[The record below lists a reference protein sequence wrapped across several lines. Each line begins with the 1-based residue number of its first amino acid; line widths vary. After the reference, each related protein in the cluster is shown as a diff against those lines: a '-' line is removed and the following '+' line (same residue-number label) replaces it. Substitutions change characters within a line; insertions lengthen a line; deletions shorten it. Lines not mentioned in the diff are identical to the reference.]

1 MTDLTQLRSRLPAL
15 MLRDEQR
22 LRRRMVQAR
31 ATKDSAQRERQT
43 RQLANEI
50 DTAAVRVERRRQ
62 SVPPI
67 TYPPELP
74 VSEAR
79 AELAAAVT
87 ANQVIVVA
95 GETGSGKT
103 TQLPKICL
111 ELGRGIRGLI
121 GHTQPRRLAARTIA
135 ARISEEL
142 ATPLGATVGWKVRF
156 TDDVSDDTLVKLMTD
171 GVLLA
176 EITRD
181 RLLLQYDTVIIDE
194 AHERSLNV
202 DFLLG
207 YLAEILPRRPD
218 LKVIITS
225 ATIDPGRF
233 AAHFADILGK
243 PVPVVEVSGRTY
255 PVEVRYRPVIDPDD
269 PDADP
274 DRDQLQAILDAVD
287 ELATEPGG
295 FGDILVFLSGEREI
309 RDTAEALRGRT
320 AGLPGAPATEIV
332 PLYARLSAAEQHRV
346 FAPHSGRRIV
356 LATNVA
362 ETSLTVPG
370 IRYVIDPGSARIS
383 RYSHRRKVQ
392 RLPIEAIS
400 QASANQRKGR
410 CGRTSEGICIR
421 LYTEADFE
429 SRPEF
434 TDPEILRTNLA
445 SVILAMTA
453 LGIGDIAAF
462 PFLDPPDRRT
472 VADGIALLEELGAFE
487 HPRQTALSPENVTS
501 DARQTAHSPENVSSG
516 TGQTAHS
523 PENVAASPARDRL
536 TPVGRQLA
544 ALPVDPRLG
553 RMIIE
558 GDRNGCLHE
567 VLVIASALSIQ
578 DPRERPAEKRPQAD
592 QAHARF
598 ADPTSDFLALLNL
611 WNYLGDQQKA
621 LSGNQFRK
629 LCQREF
635 LHFLRL
641 REWQDLLSQLR
652 RVTRDL
658 GMKMSRSPDDAA
670 GIHRSLLAGLLTHI
684 GVREGDRDFL
694 GVRNARFALWP
705 GSALAK
711 KPPRWVMAAEL
722 IETSRLFGRTVART
736 DPETIEKLAAHLV
749 VRTYSEPHW
758 DAKRG
763 AVMAVER
770 VTLYGVPLIAG
781 RQGNYGAI
789 DPELSRE
796 LFIRH
801 ALVEGDWST
810 HHAFFAHNQQ
820 ALAAVEALEDR
831 VRRRDIRIDDEAL
844 FELYDVRIGLEVVSA
859 RHFDSWWKKTRRTAP
874 DLLNFDMAMLTNSA
888 AAEAATDEAFPDV
901 WTSGDLRLPLTY
913 RFEPGAVDDGVTVD
927 IPVTAVNQLSGDSLN
942 WTVPGMREEL
952 VTALLRTLPKT
963 LRRNLVPI
971 PDTVRA
977 ILPALESDGPLLPQL
992 EREIRRLT
1000 AMNIPPDAWQ
1010 PEAIPPHL
1018 RVSFRIVDEHN
1029 QPLAQGR
1036 DLAALRDQVAPSVN
1050 EAVRQGADDLLRTGL
1065 RDWVIGTLPHTR
1077 EIDSGGYSVTVHPT
1091 LVDEGSS
1098 VGVQMV
1104 DSPYQQATQM
1114 QLGVRRLLLLTVAS
1128 PATGL
1133 GRSLST
1139 RDGLLLRLSPY
1150 PSVAALLEDC
1160 VACAVDGLIA
1170 ANGGPPYD
1178 EEGFRELQ
1186 AVARA
1191 QFRTAA
1197 TDVLNRVIPVMG
1209 AYRDLRS
1216 ALEDAPAR
1224 HVPAAAIVD
1233 LRRQLDGL
1241 IYAGFVS
1248 SIGQARLKHLPRY
1261 LRAMLIRLEALP
1273 RETAR
1278 DAAWQ
1283 ATVESLTA
1291 ERQQL
1296 VDTKPASGALD
1307 ADLDEIRWM
1316 LEELRVSLFAQT
1328 LGTAGPVSEKRI
1340 VKAMDRISA

>member
-1 MTDLTQLRSRLPAL
+1 MTALPLDPLRARLPGL

-22 LRRRMVQAR
+22 LRRRLDQVR
-31 ATKDSAQRERQT
+31 STKDPAPREQ
-43 RQLANEI
+43 QLVRLAAEI
-50 DTAAVRVERRRQ
+50 DKAEVRIGRRRT
-62 SVPPI
+62 SVPPLR
-67 TYPPELP
+67 YPEELP
-74 VSEAR
+74 VSQAR
-79 AELAAAVT
+79 AELAVAIGAH
-87 ANQVIVVA
+87 QVVVVA

-135 ARISEEL
+135 ARISDEL
-142 ATPLGATVGWKVRF
+142 GTPLGATVGWKVRF

-181 RLLLQYDTVIIDE
+181 RLLMQYDTLIIDE
-194 AHERSLNV
+194 AHERSLNI

-207 YLAEILPRRPD
+207 YLAEILPRRTD

-233 AAHFADILGK
+233 AAHFAAVLGR

-287 ELATEPGG
+287 ELATEPGS
-295 FGDILVFLSGEREI
+295 GDVLVFLSGEREI

-320 AGLPGAPATEIV
+320 TGTPGAPGTEIV

-346 FAPHSGRRIV
+346 FAAHSGRRIV

-370 IRYVIDPGSARIS
+370 IRYVVDPGTARIS

-392 RLPIEAIS
+392 RLPIEPVS
-400 QASANQRKGR
+400 QASADQRKGR

-421 LYTEADFE
+421 LYTEADFQ

-487 HPRQTALSPENVTS
+487 QARPPTS
-501 DARQTAHSPENVSSG
+501 DPTHRTPRN
-516 TGQTAHS
+516 
-523 PENVAASPARDRL
+523 RL
-536 TPVGRQLA
+536 TPTGRQLA

-567 VLVIASALSIQ
+567 VLVIVAALSIQ
-578 DPRERPAEKRPQAD
+578 DPRERPADKRPQAD

-598 ADPTSDFLALLNL
+598 ADPSSDFLALLNL
-611 WNYLGDQQKA
+611 WNYLGDQLKA

-658 GMKMSRSPDDAA
+658 TMTMTRAPDDAV

-684 GVREGDRDFL
+684 GVREGDRDYL
-694 GVRNARFALWP
+694 GVRNARFAVWP

-722 IETSRLFGRTVART
+722 IETSRLFGRTVAQT
-736 DPETIEKLAAHLV
+736 DPETIEKLAGHLV

-781 RQGNYGAI
+781 RQANYGSI
-789 DPELSRE
+789 DPVLSRE
-796 LFIRH
+796 LFIRR

-810 HHAFFAHNQQ
+810 HHAFFAHNQSV
-820 ALAAVEALEDR
+820 LEDVESLEDR

-844 FELYDVRIGLEVVSA
+844 FDLYDARVGPDVVSA
-859 RHFDSWWKKTRRTAP
+859 RHFDSWWKQTRRRSP
-874 DLLNFDMAMLTNSA
+874 DLLTFDLQMVTNA
-888 AAEAATDEAFPDV
+888 AAAGAVTGESYPDV
-901 WTSGDLRLPLTY
+901 LTSGALRLPLTY
-913 RFEPGAVDDGVTVD
+913 RFEPGALDDGVTVD
-927 IPVTAVNQLSGDSLN
+927 VPVAVINQLPGDALS

-977 ILPALESDGPLLPQL
+977 ILPALDPIAPLLPAL
-992 EREIRRLT
+992 EREIRRL
-1000 AMNIPPDAWQ
+1000 AGMVVPPDAWQ
-1010 PEAIPPHL
+1010 PDAIPSHL
-1018 RVSFRIVDEHN
+1018 RVSFRIVDEHSR
-1029 QPLAQGR
+1029 PLAQGR
-1036 DLAALRDQVAPSVN
+1036 DLAALREQVAPQVQAALGSGV
-1050 EAVRQGADDLLRTGL
+1050 DDLLRNGM
-1065 RDWVIGTLPHTR
+1065 RDWEFGTVPRTR
-1077 EIDSGGYSVTVHPT
+1077 ELDSGGHRLTVYPS
-1091 LVDEGSS
+1091 LRDEGDG
-1098 VGVQMV
+1098 VGVRVV
-1104 DSPYQQATQM
+1104 DSPYEQAGQM
-1114 QLGVRRLLLLTVAS
+1114 RLGVRRLLLLTMPS
-1128 PATGL
+1128 PTTAL
-1133 GRSLST
+1133 GKGLST

-1150 PSVAALLEDC
+1150 ASISAVIDDC
-1160 VACAVDGLIA
+1160 VARAVDDLVA
-1170 ANGGPPYD
+1170 ANGGPPY
-1178 EEGFRELQ
+1178 EEAGFRALQ
-1186 AVARA
+1186 GPVRQQLRGSVTGVLDQVVAVMSVHR
-1191 QFRTAA
+1191 
-1197 TDVLNRVIPVMG
+1197 DV
-1209 AYRDLRS
+1209 S
-1216 ALEDAPAR
+1216 QALADAPAK
-1224 HVPAAAIVD
+1224 HVPVGAIQD
-1233 LRRQLDGL
+1233 MRRQVAGL
-1241 IYAGFVS
+1241 VYPGFISVT
-1248 SIGQARLKHLPRY
+1248 GRARLNDLPRY
-1261 LRAMLIRLEALP
+1261 LRAMLVRLEALP
-1273 RETAR
+1273 REAAR
-1278 DAAWQ
+1278 DDAWQ

-1291 ERQQL
+1291 EWQQL
-1296 VDTKPASGALD
+1296 VDTKPATGALD
-1307 ADLDEIRWM
+1307 ADLEAIRWM
-1316 LEELRVSLFAQT
+1316 LEELRVSFFAQS

>member
-1 MTDLTQLRSRLPAL
+1 

-22 LRRRMVQAR
+22 LRRRLDRAR
-31 ATKDSAQRERQT
+31 TAKDPMQRERQT
-43 RQLANEI
+43 AELVAEI
-50 DTAAVRVERRRQ
+50 DKAEVRIARRRT
-62 SVPPI
+62 SVPAVN
-67 TYPPELP
+67 YPPELP

-79 AELAAAVT
+79 TDLADAIAAH
-87 ANQVIVVA
+87 QVVVVA

-142 ATPLGATVGWKVRF
+142 GTPLGTTVGWKVRF

-181 RLLLQYDTVIIDE
+181 RLLTQYDTIILDE
-194 AHERSLNV
+194 AHERSLNI

-225 ATIDPGRF
+225 ATIDPQRF
-233 AAHFADILGK
+233 AEHFATILGT

-269 PDADP
+269 PDSDP

-287 ELATEPGG
+287 ELATEPGS
-295 FGDILVFLSGEREI
+295 GDVLVFLSGEREI

-320 AGLPGAPATEIV
+320 VALPGTEIV

-346 FAPHSGRRIV
+346 FAAHTGHRIV

-370 IRYVIDPGSARIS
+370 IRYVVDPGTARIS

-392 RLPIEAIS
+392 RLPIEPIS
-400 QASANQRKGR
+400 KASANQRKGR
-410 CGRTSEGICIR
+410 CGRTSDGVCIR
-421 LYTEADFE
+421 LFSEADFE

-453 LGIGDIAAF
+453 LGIGDVAAF

-472 VADGIALLEELGAFE
+472 VADGITLLEELGAFE
-487 HPRQTALSPENVTS
+487 RARPPTS
-501 DARQTAHSPENVSSG
+501 DPTHRTPRN
-516 TGQTAHS
+516 
-523 PENVAASPARDRL
+523 RL
-536 TPVGRQLA
+536 TPTGRRLA

-553 RMIIE
+553 RMILE
-558 GDRNGCLHE
+558 ADRNGCLHE
-567 VLVIASALSIQ
+567 VLVIVSALSIQ
-578 DPRERPAEKRPQAD
+578 DPRERPADKRPQAD

-652 RVTRDL
+652 RITRDL
-658 GMKMSRSPDDAA
+658 GMTMSRAPDDSAA
-670 GIHRSLLAGLLTHI
+670 IHRSLLSGLLTHI

-711 KPPRWVMAAEL
+711 KPPRWVMVAEL
-722 IETSRLFGRTVART
+722 VETARLFGRTVART
-736 DPETIEKLAAHLV
+736 DPETIEKLAGHLV

-781 RQGNYGAI
+781 RQANYGSI
-789 DPELSRE
+789 DPALTRE

-801 ALVEGDWST
+801 ALVEGEWST
-810 HHAFFAHNQQ
+810 RHAFFAHNRQ
-820 ALAAVEALEDR
+820 LLEDVEALEDR

-844 FELYDVRIGLEVVSA
+844 FDLYDARIGPEVVSA
-859 RHFDSWWKKTRRTAP
+859 RHFDSWWKQTRRRQP
-874 DLLNFDMAMLTNSA
+874 DLLTFDTSMLINA
-888 AAEAATDEAFPDV
+888 AAAGAVSDDAFPDV
-901 WTSGDLRLPLTY
+901 WTSGDLRLPLSY
-913 RFEPGAVDDGVTVD
+913 RFEPGAPDDGVTVD
-927 IPVTAVNQLSGDSLN
+927 VPVAVVNQLSGDALG

-952 VTALLRTLPKT
+952 VTALLRTLPKP

-977 ILPALESDGPLLPQL
+977 ILPALDPDAPLLPAL
-992 EREIRRLT
+992 EREIRRFT
-1000 AMNIPPDAWQ
+1000 AMEIPPDAWQ
-1010 PEAIPPHL
+1010 PDAIPDHL
-1018 RVSFRIVDEHN
+1018 RVTFRIVDEN
-1029 QPLAQGR
+1029 QRPLAQGQ
-1036 DLAALRDQVAPSVN
+1036 DLAALRDQVAPQMQETLSSGV
-1050 EAVRQGADDLLRTGL
+1050 EDLLRSGQ
-1065 RDWVIGTLPHTR
+1065 RDWTFGELPRTR
-1077 EIDSGGYSVTVHPT
+1077 EIDRGGYRLTVYPT
-1091 LVDEGSS
+1091 LVDEGDSAGPGSAGRSGS
-1098 VGVQMV
+1098 VG
-1104 DSPYQQATQM
+1104 
-1114 QLGVRRLLLLTVAS
+1114 
-1128 PATGL
+1128 
-1133 GRSLST
+1133 
-1139 RDGLLLRLSPY
+1139 
-1150 PSVAALLEDC
+1150 
-1160 VACAVDGLIA
+1160 
-1170 ANGGPPYD
+1170 
-1178 EEGFRELQ
+1178 
-1186 AVARA
+1186 
-1191 QFRTAA
+1191 
-1197 TDVLNRVIPVMG
+1197 
-1209 AYRDLRS
+1209 
-1216 ALEDAPAR
+1216 
-1224 HVPAAAIVD
+1224 
-1233 LRRQLDGL
+1233 
-1241 IYAGFVS
+1241 
-1248 SIGQARLKHLPRY
+1248 
-1261 LRAMLIRLEALP
+1261 
-1273 RETAR
+1273 
-1278 DAAWQ
+1278 
-1283 ATVESLTA
+1283 
-1291 ERQQL
+1291 
-1296 VDTKPASGALD
+1296 
-1307 ADLDEIRWM
+1307 
-1316 LEELRVSLFAQT
+1316 
-1328 LGTAGPVSEKRI
+1328 
-1340 VKAMDRISA
+1340 

>member
-1 MTDLTQLRSRLPAL
+1 MTDLDLLRSRLPAL

-22 LRRRMVQAR
+22 LRRRLDRAR
-31 ATKDSAQRERQT
+31 SAKNPAKDPAKVTAHDRAQRKREIA
-43 RQLANEI
+43 QLVAEV
-50 DTAAVRVERRRQ
+50 DKAQVRIERRRT
-62 SVPPI
+62 SVPQLS
-67 TYPPELP
+67 YPPELP
-74 VSEAR
+74 ISEAR
-79 AELAAAVT
+79 AELAAAIE
-87 ANQVIVVA
+87 AHQVIVVA

-111 ELGRGIRGLI
+111 ELGRGIRGLV

-135 ARISEEL
+135 ARISDEL
-142 ATPLGATVGWKVRF
+142 NTPLGSTVGWKVRF

-181 RLLLQYDTVIIDE
+181 RLLHQYDTLIIDE

-225 ATIDPGRF
+225 ATIDPQRF
-233 AAHFADILGK
+233 AAHFAAILGRE
-243 PVPVVEVSGRTY
+243 VPVVEVSGRTY

-295 FGDILVFLSGEREI
+295 FGENRQAGGGDVLVFLSGEREI
-309 RDTAEALRGRT
+309 RDTAEALRGRRT
-320 AGLPGAPATEIV
+320 GTPGSPATEVV

-370 IRYVIDPGSARIS
+370 IRYVVDPGTARIS

-392 RLPIEAIS
+392 RLPIEPIS

-410 CGRTSEGICIR
+410 CGRTSDGICIR
-421 LYTEADFE
+421 LYSEADFE
-429 SRPEF
+429 ARPEF

-453 LGIGDIAAF
+453 LGIGEVAAF
-462 PFLDPPDRRT
+462 PFLDSPDRRT
-472 VADGIALLEELGAFE
+472 VADGVALLEELGAFE
-487 HPRQTALSPENVTS
+487 
-501 DARQTAHSPENVSSG
+501 
-516 TGQTAHS
+516 
-523 PENVAASPARDRL
+523 PARVEQLAGKARGNRL

-544 ALPVDPRLG
+544 ALPVDPRFG

-558 GDRNGCLHE
+558 ADRNGCLHE
-567 VLVIASALSIQ
+567 VLVIVAALSIQ
-578 DPRERPAEKRPQAD
+578 DPRERPADKRPQAD

-621 LSGNQFRK
+621 LSGSQFRK

-658 GMKMSRSPDDAA
+658 GMTMTRSPDDAA

-684 GVREGDRDFL
+684 GLREGERDYL
-694 GVRNARFALWP
+694 GVRNARFAIWP

-736 DPETIEKLAAHLV
+736 DPETIEKLAGHLV

-758 DAKRG
+758 DARRS

-781 RQGNYGAI
+781 RQANYGAI
-789 DPELSRE
+789 DPVLSRE

-810 HHAFFAHNQQ
+810 HHAFFAHNQR
-820 ALAAVEALEDR
+820 LLDDVEALEDR

-844 FELYDVRIGLEVVSA
+844 FDLYDQRVSPDVVSG
-859 RHFDSWWKKTRRTAP
+859 RHFDSWWKQARRTSS
-874 DLLNFDMAMLTNSA
+874 DLLTFDRSMLIN
-888 AAEAATDEAFPDV
+888 AATAGAASEDAFPDA

-927 IPVTAVNQLSGDSLN
+927 VPIAVVNQLSGDALS

-952 VTALLRTLPKT
+952 ATALLRTLPKS

-977 ILPALESDGPLLPQL
+977 ILSALDPNAPLLAGL
-992 EREIRRLT
+992 EREVRGLT
-1000 AMNIPPDAWQ
+1000 GMNIPPDAWR
-1010 PEAIPPHL
+1010 PDAIPEYL
-1018 RVSFRIVDEHN
+1018 RVSFRIVDE
-1029 QPLAQGR
+1029 QDKPLAQGR
-1036 DLAALRDQVAPSVN
+1036 DLAALRAQVAPQVQAALRS
-1050 EAVRQGADDLLRTGL
+1050 GADDLLRDGL
-1065 RDWVIGTLPHTR
+1065 RDWAVGTLPRSR
-1077 EIDSGGYSVTVHPT
+1077 EVESRGHRMTVYPT
-1091 LVDEGSS
+1091 LVDEGESAA
-1098 VGVQMV
+1098 VRVV
-1104 DSPYQQATQM
+1104 DSPYVQEEQM
-1114 QLGVRRLLLLTVAS
+1114 RSGVRRLLLLTMPS
-1128 PATGL
+1128 PTTAL

-1150 PSVAALLEDC
+1150 PSIQELIDDC
-1160 VACAVDGLIA
+1160 LACALDDLVA
-1170 ANGGPPYD
+1170 SNGGPPYD
-1178 EEGFRELQ
+1178 ESGFRALQ
-1186 AVARA
+1186 AAVKGQLRA
-1191 QFRTAA
+1191 AV
-1197 TDVLNRVIPVMG
+1197 TDVLAQVVSILGVHREVAG
-1209 AYRDLRS
+1209 AL
-1216 ALEDAPAR
+1216 ADAPAR
-1224 HVPAAAIVD
+1224 HVPAAAVAD
-1233 LRRQLDGL
+1233 SRRQLVGL
-1241 IYAGFVS
+1241 IHPGFIS
-1248 SIGQARLKHLPRY
+1248 ATGRARLRQLPRY
-1261 LRAMLIRLEALP
+1261 LRAMLVRLEALP

-1278 DAAWQ
+1278 DGAWQ
-1283 ATVESLTA
+1283 ATVESLRA
-1291 ERQQL
+1291 EWQQL

-1307 ADLDEIRWM
+1307 ADLEGIRWM
-1316 LEELRVSLFAQT
+1316 LEELRVSFFAQT

>member
-1 MTDLTQLRSRLPAL
+1 VTSLGLDQLRARLPAL

-22 LRRRMVQAR
+22 LRRRLDQAR
-31 ATKDSAQRERQT
+31 STKDPALRERQ
-43 RQLANEI
+43 AVAVADEI
-50 DTAAVRVERRRQ
+50 VRAEARIERRRT
-62 SVPPI
+62 SVPVLR
-67 TYPPELP
+67 YPPELP
-74 VSEAR
+74 VSQAR
-79 AELAAAVT
+79 DELAAAIS
-87 ANQVIVVA
+87 AHQVVVVA

-135 ARISEEL
+135 ARISHEL
-142 ATPLGATVGWKVRF
+142 GTPLGATVGWKVRF

-181 RLLLQYDTVIIDE
+181 RLLTQYDTLIIDE

-218 LKVIITS
+218 LKVVITS

-233 AAHFADILGK
+233 AAHFTAILGR

-255 PVEVRYRPVIDPDD
+255 PVEVRYRPVVDPDD

-274 DRDQLQAILDAVD
+274 DRDQLQAILDAAD
-287 ELATEPGG
+287 ELATEPGS
-295 FGDILVFLSGEREI
+295 GDVLIFLSGEREI
-309 RDTAEALRGRT
+309 RDTAEALRARVAT
-320 AGLPGAPATEIV
+320 AGVPGTEIV

-346 FAPHSGRRIV
+346 FAPHSGRRLV

-370 IRYVIDPGSARIS
+370 IRYVIDPGTARIS

-392 RLPIEAIS
+392 RLPIEPIS

-410 CGRTSEGICIR
+410 CGRTSDGICIR
-421 LYTEADFE
+421 LYSEADFE

-487 HPRQTALSPENVTS
+487 RAPPGPRAGN
-501 DARQTAHSPENVSSG
+501 
-516 TGQTAHS
+516 
-523 PENVAASPARDRL
+523 RL
-536 TPVGRQLA
+536 TSIGRQLA
-544 ALPVDPRLG
+544 AFPVDPRLA

-558 GDRNGCLHE
+558 ADRNGCLHE
-567 VLVIASALSIQ
+567 VLVIVAALSIQ
-578 DPRERPAEKRPQAD
+578 DPRERPADKRPQAD

-611 WNYLGDQQKA
+611 WNYLGEQQKA

-652 RVTRDL
+652 RITRDQ
-658 GMKMSRSPDDAA
+658 GMRMSRAPDDSA
-670 GIHRSLLAGLLTHI
+670 GISRALLAGLLTHI
-684 GVREGDRDFL
+684 GVREGDRDYL
-694 GVRNARFALWP
+694 GVRNARFAIWP
-705 GSALAK
+705 GSSLAK

-722 IETSRLFGRTVART
+722 VETSRLFGRTVGRA
-736 DPETIEKLAAHLV
+736 DPETIEKLAGHLV

-758 DAKRG
+758 DSSRG

-781 RQGNYGAI
+781 RQANYSSI
-789 DPELSRE
+789 DPVLSRE

-801 ALVEGDWST
+801 ALVEGDWT
-810 HHAFFAHNQQ
+810 TQHAFFAHNRR
-820 ALAAVEALEDR
+820 LLESFEALEDR
-831 VRRRDIRIDDEAL
+831 VRRRDVRIDDEAL
-844 FELYDVRIGLEVVSA
+844 FDLYDERIGPDVVSA
-859 RHFDSWWKKTRRTAP
+859 RHFDSWWKRIRRTRP
-874 DLLNFDMAMLTNSA
+874 DLLTFDEAMLTNA
-888 AAEAATDEAFPDV
+888 AAASQLAGEAFPDV
-901 WTSGDLRLPLTY
+901 WTSGDLQLPLSY
-913 RFEPGAVDDGVTVD
+913 RFDPGASDDGVTVD
-927 IPVTAVNQLSGDSLN
+927 VPVGVVNQLSGDALS

-952 VTALLRTLPKT
+952 VTALLRTLPKA

-977 ILPALESDGPLLPQL
+977 ILPRLDPDAALLPALEQ
-992 EREIRRLT
+992 EIRQLT
-1000 AMNIPPDAWQ
+1000 AMIIPRGAWR
-1010 PEAIPPHL
+1010 PEAVPDHL
-1018 RVSFRIVDEHN
+1018 RVTFRIVDEDD

-1036 DLAALRDQVAPSVN
+1036 DLDSLQAQVAP
-1050 EAVRQGADDLLRTGL
+1050 AVQATVSQGAEDLLRSGL
-1065 RDWVIGTLPHTR
+1065 RDWTIGTLPRSR
-1077 EIDSGGYSVTVHPT
+1077 EIDSGGYSVTVYPI
-1091 LVDEGSS
+1091 LVDESDS
-1098 VGVQMV
+1098 VAVRVV
-1104 DSPYQQATQM
+1104 DSPYQQAAQM
-1114 QLGVRRLLLLTVAS
+1114 RRGVRRLVLLTMPS
-1128 PATGL
+1128 PAAAIGK
-1133 GRSLST
+1133 GLST

-1150 PSVAALLEDC
+1150 PSIQALIEDC
-1160 VACAVDGLIA
+1160 VACAIDDLVAVDGGA
-1170 ANGGPPYD
+1170 PYD
-1178 EEGFRELQ
+1178 ESGFRALQ
-1186 AVARA
+1186 TLVRQGVRAAV
-1191 QFRTAA
+1191 
-1197 TDVLNRVIPVMG
+1197 TDVLDRVLAIVSLAGDVVAALDG
-1209 AYRDLRS
+1209 A
-1216 ALEDAPAR
+1216 AGR
-1224 HVPAAAIVD
+1224 HVPAVAIQD
-1233 LRRQLDGL
+1233 LRHQLAGL
-1241 IYAGFVS
+1241 VYPGFIS
-1248 SIGQARLKHLPRY
+1248 GTGSARLRHLPRY
-1261 LRAMLIRLEALP
+1261 LRAIVIRLDALP
-1273 RETAR
+1273 REAAR

-1283 ATVESLTA
+1283 GTVESLTA
-1291 ERQQL
+1291 EWQQL
-1296 VDTKPASGALD
+1296 VQTRPASGALD
-1307 ADLDEIRWM
+1307 ADLDAIRWM
-1316 LEELRVSLFAQT
+1316 LEELRVSFFAQS

>member
-1 MTDLTQLRSRLPAL
+1 

-22 LRRRMVQAR
+22 LRRRLDRAR
-31 ATKDSAQRERQT
+31 STKDPADRERQ
-43 RQLANEI
+43 
-50 DTAAVRVERRRQ
+50 AVRVAAEISQAEERVARRRT

-67 TYPPELP
+67 SYPPELP

-79 AELAAAVT
+79 AELRAAIEEH
-87 ANQVIVVA
+87 QVVVVA

-111 ELGRGIRGLI
+111 ELGRGVRGLI

-135 ARISEEL
+135 ARISDEL
-142 ATPLGATVGWKVRF
+142 GTPLGATVGWKVRF
-156 TDDVSDDTLVKLMTD
+156 TDEVSDDTLIKLMTD

-181 RLLLQYDTVIIDE
+181 RLLMRYDTLIIDE
-194 AHERSLNV
+194 AHERSLNI

-207 YLAEILPRRPD
+207 YLADILPRRPE

-225 ATIDPGRF
+225 ATINPGRF
-233 AAHFADILGK
+233 AAHFAAVLGQ

-255 PVEVRYRPVIDPDD
+255 PVEVRYRPVTDPDD
-269 PDADP
+269 PDSNR
-274 DRDQLQAILDAVD
+274 DRDQLEAILDAVD
-287 ELATEPGG
+287 ELATEPGS
-295 FGDILVFLSGEREI
+295 GDVLVFLSGEREI

-320 AGLPGAPATEIV
+320 AGNPGTEIV

-346 FAPHSGRRIV
+346 FAPHTGRRIV

-370 IRYVIDPGSARIS
+370 IRYVVDPGTARIS

-392 RLPIEAIS
+392 RLPIEPIS

-487 HPRQTALSPENVTS
+487 NR
-501 DARQTAHSPENVSSG
+501 R
-516 TGQTAHS
+516 
-523 PENVAASPARDRL
+523 PAPNRL

-558 GDRNGCLHE
+558 GDRSGCLHE
-567 VLVIASALSIQ
+567 VLVIVSALSIQ
-578 DPRERPAEKRPQAD
+578 DPRERPADKRPQAD

-611 WNYLGDQQKA
+611 WNYLGDRQKA

-629 LCQREF
+629 LCSREF

-652 RVTRDL
+652 RVARDL
-658 GMKMSRSPDDAA
+658 GMTMTRAPEDTA
-670 GIHRSLLAGLLTHI
+670 GIHRSLLAGLLTHV
-684 GVREGDRDFL
+684 GVREGDRDYL

-722 IETSRLFGRTVART
+722 IETSRLFGRTVAST
-736 DPETIEKLAAHLV
+736 DPETIEKLAGHLV

-763 AVMAVER
+763 AVLAVER

-781 RQGNYGAI
+781 RQANYGSI
-789 DPELSRE
+789 DPAQSRE

-810 HHAFFAHNQQ
+810 SHRFFAHNQRV
-820 ALAAVEALEDR
+820 LEDVEALEDR

-844 FELYDVRIGLEVVSA
+844 FDLYDARIGPEVVSA
-859 RHFDSWWKKTRRTAP
+859 RHFDSWWKRTRRRSP
-874 DLLNFDMAMLTNSA
+874 DLLTFDLDMLTNA
-888 AAEAATDEAFPDV
+888 AAAGAATSEAYPDV
-901 WTSGDLRLPLTY
+901 LASGDLRLPLTY

-927 IPVTAVNQLSGDSLN
+927 VPVAVVNQLSGEALN
-942 WTVPGMREEL
+942 LTVPGMRAEL
-952 VTALLRTLPKT
+952 VTALLRTLPKA

-977 ILPALESDGPLLPQL
+977 ILPKLDPNAPLVAGL

-1000 AMNIPPDAWQ
+1000 GLVIPPDAWQ
-1010 PEAIPPHL
+1010 PDAVPEHL
-1018 RVSFRIVDEHN
+1018 RVSFRIVDG
-1029 QPLAQGR
+1029 QCRPLAQGR
-1036 DLAALRDQVAPSVN
+1036 DLALLRDQVAPQ
-1050 EAVRQGADDLLRTGL
+1050 VRATLSSGVDDLRRTGL
-1065 RDWVIGTLPHTR
+1065 RDWAFGTLPRSR
-1077 EIDSGGYSVTVHPT
+1077 EVDRGGHRVMIYPT

-1098 VGVQMV
+1098 VGVQAAE
-1104 DSPYQQATQM
+1104 SPALQAAQM
-1114 QLGVRRLLLLTVAS
+1114 RLGVRRLLLLTLPS
-1128 PATGL
+1128 PTSAL
-1133 GRSLST
+1133 GKGLST

-1150 PSVAALLEDC
+1150 PSIAALIEDC
-1160 VACAVDGLIA
+1160 VACAVDDLVA
-1170 ANGGPPYD
+1170 ANGGPPY
-1178 EEGFRELQ
+1178 EEAGFRTLQ
-1186 AVARA
+1186 TAVRQQLRA
-1191 QFRTAA
+1191 AVTRLLGQ
-1197 TDVLNRVIPVMG
+1197 VVEILSG
-1209 AYRDLRS
+1209 YRDVEA
-1216 ALEDAPAR
+1216 ALAEAPAR
-1224 HVPAAAIVD
+1224 HVPASSIQD
-1233 LRRQLDGL
+1233 LRRQLAGL
-1241 IYAGFVS
+1241 IYPGF
-1248 SIGQARLKHLPRY
+1248 IDATGRARLTNLPRY
-1261 LRAMLIRLEALP
+1261 LRAMLIRLADLP
-1273 RETAR
+1273 REASR

-1291 ERQQL
+1291 EWQQL
-1296 VDTKPASGALD
+1296 MDTKPASGALD
-1307 ADLDEIRWM
+1307 ADLEAIRWM
-1316 LEELRVSLFAQT
+1316 LEELRVSFFAQS

-1340 VKAMDRISA
+1340 VRAMDRISA

>member
-1 MTDLTQLRSRLPAL
+1 MTAQTLDQLRTRLPAL

-22 LRRRMVQAR
+22 LRRRLDRAR
-31 ATKDSAQRERQT
+31 RAKDPAQRDRQT
-43 RQLANEI
+43 AELMAEI
-50 DTAAVRVERRRQ
+50 DKAEVRLARRRT
-62 SVPPI
+62 SVPALK
-67 TYPPELP
+67 YPPELP

-79 AELAAAVT
+79 ADIADAIAAHQIV
-87 ANQVIVVA
+87 VVA

-142 ATPLGATVGWKVRF
+142 DTPLGTTVGWKVRF

-181 RLLLQYDTVIIDE
+181 RLLTQYDTIIIDE
-194 AHERSLNV
+194 AHERSLNI

-225 ATIDPGRF
+225 ATIDPARF
-233 AAHFADILGK
+233 AEHFAALLGA
-243 PVPVVEVSGRTY
+243 PVPVVEVSGQTY

-269 PDADP
+269 PGSDP

-287 ELATEPGG
+287 ELGTEPGS
-295 FGDILVFLSGEREI
+295 GDVLVFLSGEREI

-320 AGLPGAPATEIV
+320 VALPGTEIV

-346 FAPHSGRRIV
+346 FAPHTGRRIV

-370 IRYVIDPGSARIS
+370 IRYVVDPGTARIS

-392 RLPIEAIS
+392 RLPIEPIS
-400 QASANQRKGR
+400 KASANQRKGR
-410 CGRTSEGICIR
+410 CGRTSDGICIR
-421 LYTEADFE
+421 LFTEADFE

-453 LGIGDIAAF
+453 LGIGDVAAF

-472 VADGIALLEELGAFE
+472 VADGIALLEELGAFAN
-487 HPRQTALSPENVTS
+487 PRQTGLSPENVAS
-501 DARQTAHSPENVSSG
+501 GARQTAHSPDKVPLEKA
-516 TGQTAHS
+516 TR
-523 PENVAASPARDRL
+523 VAGPMHNRL
-536 TPVGRQLA
+536 TPTGRQLA
-544 ALPVDPRLG
+544 AFPVDPRLG
-553 RMIIE
+553 RMILE
-558 GDRNGCLHE
+558 ADRNGCLHE
-567 VLVIASALSIQ
+567 VLVIVSALSIQ
-578 DPRERPAEKRPQAD
+578 DPRERPAGKRPQAD

-598 ADPTSDFLALLNL
+598 ADLTSDFLALLNL
-611 WNYLGDQQKA
+611 WNYFGDQQKA

-652 RVTRDL
+652 RITRDL
-658 GMKMSRSPDDAA
+658 GMTMSRAPEDSDA
-670 GIHRSLLAGLLTHI
+670 IHRSLLSGLLTHI

-711 KPPRWVMAAEL
+711 KPPRWVMVAEL
-722 IETSRLFGRTVART
+722 VETARLFGRTVARA
-736 DPETIEKLAAHLV
+736 DPETIEKLAGHLV

-758 DAKRG
+758 DAERG
-763 AVMAVER
+763 AVMAIER

-781 RQGNYGAI
+781 RQATYGSI
-789 DPELSRE
+789 DPVLARE

-810 HHAFFAHNQQ
+810 QHAFYAHNRHLLED
-820 ALAAVEALEDR
+820 AEALEDR

-844 FELYDVRIGLEVVSA
+844 FDLYDARVGPEVVSA
-859 RHFDSWWKKTRRTAP
+859 RHFDSWWKQTRRTKP
-874 DLLNFDMAMLTNSA
+874 NLLTFDASMLINA
-888 AAEAATDEAFPDV
+888 AAGAVSGDAFPDV
-901 WTSGDLRLPLTY
+901 WTSGDLRLPLSY
-913 RFEPGAVDDGVTVD
+913 RFEPGLPDDGVTVD
-927 IPVTAVNQLSGDSLN
+927 VPVAVVSQLSGDALS
-942 WTVPGMREEL
+942 WTVPGMRQEL

-971 PDTVRA
+971 PDTARA
-977 ILPALESDGPLLPQL
+977 ILPTLDPDASLLPAL
-992 EREIRRLT
+992 EREILRLT
-1000 AMNIPPDAWQ
+1000 AMEIPPDAWQ
-1010 PEAIPPHL
+1010 PDAIPAHL
-1018 RVSFRIVDEHN
+1018 RVTFRIVDEN
-1029 QPLAQGR
+1029 DRPLAQGR
-1036 DLAALRDQVAPSVN
+1036 DLAVLRDQVAPRMQATLNSDV
-1050 EAVRQGADDLLRTGL
+1050 EDVLRSGL
-1065 RDWVIGTLPHTR
+1065 RDWTFAELPRTR
-1077 EIDSGGYSVTVHPT
+1077 EIDRGGFRLTVYPT
-1091 LVDEGSS
+1091 LVDEGDTA
-1098 VGVQMV
+1098 GVRVV
-1104 DSPYQQATQM
+1104 DSPYDQASQM
-1114 QLGVRRLLLLTVAS
+1114 RLGVRRLLLLTLPS
-1128 PATGL
+1128 PTTAL
-1133 GRSLST
+1133 GKGLST
-1139 RDGLLLRLSPY
+1139 RDGLLLRLGPY
-1150 PSVAALLEDC
+1150 PSIQALVEDC
-1160 VACAVDGLIA
+1160 IGCAIDDLVESH
-1170 ANGGPPYD
+1170 GGPPYD
-1178 EEGFRELQ
+1178 ETGFRALQ
-1186 AVARA
+1186 TFVGQNLRATAAGVLERVIATLAVARDV
-1191 QFRTAA
+1191 AA
-1197 TDVLNRVIPVMG
+1197 
-1209 AYRDLRS
+1209 
-1216 ALEDAPAR
+1216 ALESAPGR
-1224 HVPAAAIVD
+1224 HVLLAAIADV
-1233 LRRQLDGL
+1233 RRQLNEL
-1241 IYAGFVS
+1241 IYPGFIS
-1248 SIGQARLKHLPRY
+1248 ATGQAHLKHLARY
-1261 LRAMLIRLEALP
+1261 LRAILIRLEALP
-1273 RETAR
+1273 REAAR

-1283 ATVESLTA
+1283 STVESLRA
-1291 ERQQL
+1291 EWQQL

-1307 ADLDEIRWM
+1307 ADLAEIGWM
-1316 LEELRVSLFAQT
+1316 LEELRVSFFAQP

-1340 VKAMDRISA
+1340 VRAMDRISA